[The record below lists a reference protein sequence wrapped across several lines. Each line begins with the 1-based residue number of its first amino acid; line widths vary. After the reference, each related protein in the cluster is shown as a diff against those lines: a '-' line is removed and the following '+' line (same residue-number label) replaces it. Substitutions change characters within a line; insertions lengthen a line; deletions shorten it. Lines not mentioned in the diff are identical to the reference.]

1 MKFCFLVLTLILA
14 SLAPAQAGKVLAADP
29 DPDEPVDLT
38 GNTFVQGDAD
48 NYVGGVT
55 SSKGTGTK
63 PVAAAVPSGTGPP
76 APPPPPPSAP
86 KQDLSRPAKPVSES
100 WNCGFPPEADI
111 EQINYARVSIA
122 VTVGAD
128 GTATNAALVSADPGY
143 GFGALAKRC
152 AMRMRYEAARNKE
165 GAAVTQTQVV
175 NINFKR

>member
-1 MKFCFLVLTLILA
+1 VLT
-14 SLAPAQAGKVLAADP
+14 ADP
-29 DPDEPVDLT
+29 DPNEPLDLT

-48 NYVGGVT
+48 SYVGGVT
-55 SSKGTGTK
+55 SSKGTSTQA
-63 PVAAAVPSGTGPP
+63 VYHAVPSGTGPP
-76 APPPPPPSAP
+76 APPPPPPPAP
-86 KQDLSRPAKPVSES
+86 KQDLSRSARPVSES

-128 GTATNAALVSADPGY
+128 GTATNAALVSTDPGY

-165 GAAVTQTQVV
+165 GAAIAQTQVV

>member
-1 MKFCFLVLTLILA
+1 VLT
-14 SLAPAQAGKVLAADP
+14 ADS

-48 NYVGGVT
+48 GYVGGVT
-55 SSKGTGTK
+55 AGKGTGTQA
-63 PVAAAVPSGTGPP
+63 VTSAVPSGTGPP
-76 APPPPPPSAP
+76 APPPPPPAP
-86 KQDLSRPAKPVSES
+86 KQDLSRAATPVSANWS
-100 WNCGFPPEADI
+100 CGFPPEADI

-122 VTVGAD
+122 VTVGSD

-152 AMRMRYEAARNKE
+152 AMRMRYEAARNKD